1 MTLDFTIGDILS
13 SLVLVLMVASFF
25 YNKNRIRHETD
36 LKISNS
42 QAKQEEKNETFKT
55 DIQETKKELEEHNK
69 ADIEHKNTTNKELTK
84 IYRITTKLETQNEAI
99 MKKLNI

>member
-36 LKISNS
+36 IKISNS
-42 QAKQEEKNETFKT
+42 QAKQEEKNKTFKSSIE
-55 DIQETKKELEEHNK
+55 DNKKEIEEHNK
-69 ADIEHKNTTNKELTK
+69 ADFEYKKATNQELTK
-84 IYRITTKLETQNEAI
+84 IYKITTKLETQNEAI
-99 MKKLNI
+99 MKKLDI